1 MKKWI
6 FGVLALLIWGVASAQ
21 NQSDSTQVVKERR
34 AKIYTF
40 DELIEKYGSQEG
52 FRSVVFGR
60 KMMQMMADRVKHED
74 RELSNLLKGIHT
86 IKTLSTTVPCPE
98 FVEDMKRW
106 PQSRSHISLVSEV
119 EENGVWTS
127 CYLVDGGRWNV
138 STFFLC
144 TYGGSDE
151 AALLIT
157 GYFSVKDISRLSA
170 IRPN

>member
-21 NQSDSTQVVKERR
+21 NQSDSTQEVKERR

-86 IKTLSTTVPCPE
+86 IKTLSTTVSCPE

-144 TYGGSDE
+144 TYGGNDE

-170 IRPN
+170 IRPQ